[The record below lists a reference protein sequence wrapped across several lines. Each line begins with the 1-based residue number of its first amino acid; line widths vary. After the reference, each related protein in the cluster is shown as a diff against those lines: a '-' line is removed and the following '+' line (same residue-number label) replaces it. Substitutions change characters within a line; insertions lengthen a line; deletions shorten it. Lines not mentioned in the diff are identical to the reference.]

1 MTTVVFDSEPVA
13 ALLDV
18 RSSKHREVLSYLE
31 ADRGRRRR
39 RPGGA
44 TFLVPSTVRVEAGW
58 DRRRPAAALANR
70 LPIADH
76 HLDERTADIAAERR
90 HTHGVAIADAHI
102 GSIIESMAAH
112 DVVVLTSDPA
122 DIAAVAAGLPVRII
136 RV

>member
-1 MTTVVFDSEPVA
+1 MTTVVLDSEPVA
-13 ALLDV
+13 ALLDP
-18 RSSKHREVLSYLE
+18 RLPKHREVLSYIE

-44 TFLVPSTVRVEAGW
+44 TFVVPSTVRVEAGW

-70 LPIADH
+70 LPIDDH
-76 HLDERTADIAAERR
+76 HLDERTTNLAADLRR
-90 HTHGVAIADAHI
+90 AHGVAPADAHI
-102 GSIIESMAAH
+102 GSIIGSTAGE

-122 DIAAVAAGLPVRII
+122 DIAAVAAGSPVRII